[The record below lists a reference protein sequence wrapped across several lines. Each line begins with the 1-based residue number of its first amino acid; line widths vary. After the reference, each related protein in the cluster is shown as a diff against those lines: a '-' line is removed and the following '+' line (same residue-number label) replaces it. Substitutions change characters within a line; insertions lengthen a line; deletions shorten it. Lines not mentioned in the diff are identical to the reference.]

1 NAFWKPSRRDAS
13 RGYSW
18 EVAWDQSDCRLSGSL
33 PMQPPTER
41 GLHMPEQKTGSANV
55 GSKFRKTAGLTHLLT
70 NISLSIIPV
79 IGTIFITHIPE
90 YLGLTI
96 YKMQYVSLFL
106 TLLLSC
112 TFLTVPATKT
122 APKNK
127 IPWYDL
133 LFIAL
138 SIVSGGYVAAF
149 YPSIVNELGILA
161 LHRIILGFILIGLV
175 LEATRRIVG
184 WPLVI
189 IGVVFAL
196 YAIFAY
202 LLPGMFHSRKIPYG
216 RVITY
221 MYLSSDGVFGIAL
234 SVVSTIVFSFIFFG
248 RALFSIGGGQFLS
261 DLAMSLMGR
270 YRGGPAKVAILAS
283 SLFGSLS
290 GSASANVAM
299 TGIITIPLMKRVG
312 YQPHIAGAIEA
323 VASTGGLILP
333 PIMAATAFIIAEFL
347 EIPYSKV
354 AISAL
359 VPALLYYVAVFAQV
373 HLQAVKGNFKGISKS
388 ELPSMMKLLKEGWL
402 FFVPVVALLYCL
414 FGLNM
419 MASTAG
425 LYAVGATILI
435 GLVGKKSRA
444 QLKNAP
450 ISILTETGRGLLEVG
465 IICAVAGIVV
475 AAISITGLGLS
486 LSTSLVTISGGNILI
501 LLIMAA
507 IGAIILGMGMPV
519 TATYLMLVVL
529 IAPALIKLG
538 IEPLA
543 AHLFIMYFGIMSFV
557 TPPVAIAAYVAAGI
571 AGSEPMRTGFAA
583 LRLGIVAYIVPFI
596 FCFEPG
602 LLLLG
607 STSTIL
613 LTIGTALLGT
623 IFLAVSL
630 EGYLFLKLNVFK
642 RLFLAAGAFALLIP
656 DVMISMIGFVMIVIL
671 TIWELVLKRQDR
683 LKEKLSTATEG

>member
-1 NAFWKPSRRDAS
+1 
-13 RGYSW
+13 
-18 EVAWDQSDCRLSGSL
+18 
-33 PMQPPTER
+33 
-41 GLHMPEQKTGSANV
+41 MPEQKRGKDKV
-55 GSKFRKTAGLTHLLT
+55 VSKFRKPDGFLNILT
-70 NISLSIIPV
+70 NILLSMIPV
-79 IGTIFITHIPE
+79 IGTIYITHIPE
-90 YLGLTI
+90 YIGLTI

-106 TLLLSC
+106 TLMLCSA
-112 TFLTVPATKT
+112 FFTVPAAKKS
-122 APKNK
+122 PRNK

-133 LFIAL
+133 LLALL
-138 SIVSGGYVAAF
+138 SILSGGYVVAF

-161 LHRIILGFILIGLV
+161 FHRIILGVIIIALV
-175 LEATRRIVG
+175 LEATRRLVG

-189 IGVVFAL
+189 IGIVFGL

-202 LLPGMFHSRKIPYG
+202 LFPGMFHSRKIPYG

-221 MYLSSDGVFGIAL
+221 MYLSSDGLFGIAL

-261 DLAMSLMGR
+261 DLAMSLMGM

-283 SLFGSLS
+283 SLFGSIS

-299 TGIITIPLMKRVG
+299 TGVVTIPLMKRVG
-312 YQPHIAGAIEA
+312 YKPHIAGAIEA

-333 PIMAATAFIIAEFL
+333 PVMAATAFIIAEFL

-354 AISAL
+354 ALSAL

-373 HLQAVKGNFKGISKS
+373 HLQAVKGGFKGISKS
-388 ELPSMMKLLKEGWL
+388 ELPPMTRLLKEGWL
-402 FFVPVVALLYCL
+402 YFVPVGALLYCL

-425 LYAVGATILI
+425 LYAVGATILV
-435 GLVGKKSRA
+435 GLLGKKSRA
-444 QLKNAP
+444 LIKSDP

-465 IICAVAGIVV
+465 IICAVAGIVI

-486 LSTSLVTISGGNILI
+486 LSTSLVTISGGNVLI
-501 LLIMAA
+501 LLIVAA

-571 AGSEPMRTGFAA
+571 AGSEPIRTGFAA

-602 LLLLG
+602 LILVG
-607 STSTIL
+607 STSVIL
-613 LTIGTALLGT
+613 LTIGTAALGT
-623 IFLAVSL
+623 ICLAVSL
-630 EGYLFLKLNVFK
+630 EGYLFNNLNMLK
-642 RLFLAAGAFALLIP
+642 RLVIAAGAFALLIP
-656 DVMISMIGFVMIVIL
+656 DLLISMVGFCVI
-671 TIWELVLKRQDR
+671 IISVAWELFQNRQMR
-683 LKEKLSTATEG
+683 LKAELSTASER